1 VRVATD
7 IGGTFTDLVYFDEK
21 GKLAF
26 KKTHT
31 TIPNFEEGVINVL
44 KESNVNLDSISNFV
58 HGSTVVIN
66 TLTERKGAKV
76 GLICTKGTRDV
87 LEIARSNRPDLYN
100 FKYEKPKPFVER
112 YLRKEV
118 NERLNYKGEIIKE
131 VDRNEIIDIVNYF
144 IKEGVESIA
153 VCFLHSY
160 INHIN
165 EKTVL
170 EIINDEFPE
179 IDVSASYELIQEWR
193 EYERTNTTVLNSY
206 VKPLTKTYINS
217 LDEKL
222 DEHIHDNNRFI
233 MQSNGGLNSF
243 NDTKRLPINMV
254 ESGPVGGILGA
265 EVLGGLIGEKNI
277 IAFDIGG
284 TTAKCSLIHEGKVN
298 ITTDYYIKKNEV
310 SSGYPIKVPV
320 IDIVEIGNGGGS
332 IAKVDQLGSLKVGP
346 ESAGSNP
353 GPISYGNGGTKVTT
367 TDANLYLGRLSTSN
381 FDNSVDIQKVKL
393 SIKEQ
398 VSDIYNS
405 TVEEGAMGIIGIANS
420 NMLNALKL
428 ISVRKGYNPED
439 FTLVAFG
446 GGGPMH
452 AAELAKDLGVKKIV
466 IPYAASVFSAWGM
479 VMSDARKDY
488 IQTYLTN
495 LENLDFTRVNNKWKE
510 LKEKSIK
517 EFEGSNLGHLSLKY
531 EKHIDLRYKGQEHTV
546 KMKIKDSEWDD
557 KFIEEIK
564 ENFNHLHEFTYS
576 FKLDN
581 TEIELVNM
589 HLTAIGKVEDI
600 IIPKISMK
608 PIVLENALK
617 EVREVYFENSGWQE
631 TRVYNRDLL
640 NEGHE
645 INGPAII
652 EEKTSS
658 TLILKDQI
666 ASIDNYGNIIIK
678 L

>member
-1 VRVATD
+1 
-7 IGGTFTDLVYFDEK
+7 
-21 GKLAF
+21 
-26 KKTHT
+26 
-31 TIPNFEEGVINVL
+31 
-44 KESNVNLDSISNFV
+44 
-58 HGSTVVIN
+58 
-66 TLTERKGAKV
+66 
-76 GLICTKGTRDV
+76 
-87 LEIARSNRPDLYN
+87 
-100 FKYEKPKPFVER
+100 
-112 YLRKEV
+112 
-118 NERLNYKGEIIKE
+118 
-131 VDRNEIIDIVNYF
+131 
-144 IKEGVESIA
+144 
-153 VCFLHSY
+153 
-160 INHIN
+160 
-165 EKTVL
+165 
-170 EIINDEFPE
+170 
-179 IDVSASYELIQEWR
+179 
-193 EYERTNTTVLNSY
+193 
-206 VKPLTKTYINS
+206 
-217 LDEKL
+217 
-222 DEHIHDNNRFI
+222 
-233 MQSNGGLNSF
+233 
-243 NDTKRLPINMV
+243 
-254 ESGPVGGILGA
+254 
-265 EVLGGLIGEKNI
+265 GEKNI

-298 ITTDYYIKKNEV
+298 ITTDYYIEKNEV

-381 FDNSVDIQKVKL
+381 SDNSVDIQKVKL

-495 LENLDFTRVNNKWKE
+495 LENLDFTRINNKWKE